1 MATQFSQDAVLD
13 FLCSRGGSVKNS
25 DLISHFKTFLREH
38 ENQVQH
44 RDMFKRFVNS
54 VAVVK
59 RKDGVSIVILRNRYR
74 ELVGED
80 ISSAEKGSS
89 SGSVQELPVNL
100 KETSTRQNADREQVT
115 TRLNVKQSSRAK
127 SGVTDTY
134 ENDNIQ
140 FSAAETAYSDV
151 RTSEQNQK
159 RFVNSPSCMEPV
171 ERVTNNPTH
180 VSKSPQ
186 IADSKYQDCIIKK
199 GVKPLQPC
207 DYSAGSGAV
216 GFSSKQHPSA
226 DFTKENPFS
235 AKSQQFGS
243 VNRERLL
250 SEWKDLDYGRRPLDQ
265 SSNQHT
271 KNNGLISKES
281 FENSAQRCISQREGS
296 NTTHSTQPVCLL
308 PSRFSNSR
316 LNPSSRLSRSSHCIA
331 SMSPEAK
338 NACPDSIATS
348 SSSENLSN
356 KGCRLAAFKSIRCKE
371 ITKES
376 FEKAPPEPQH
386 SNPLVVERFIATAS
400 DDDKHVQCFS
410 VKPKKHK
417 KETNQG
423 CFQTNFLSTRQNAP
437 LHQSNECIGNLTAY
451 EIPSRA
457 DMEGS
462 SWRNSTGN
470 IDYYLGARQA
480 HHGRKAGVLL
490 PMHSGDA
497 IGGSIYE
504 SRKYHSMDAETSE
517 CVPFLQASP
526 QQHPSKMRLPSPDID
541 RPFNPPGHPEPPK
554 YDPNTKSKILKS
566 NEDLYSHKST
576 LVPLESREHDWL
588 VKAAAGAW
596 DQIYILFREDH
607 SLLNKK
613 DFISGYTV
621 LHWIAKHGDHRVL
634 NTLCYGVNKR
644 GLALDVDV
652 KSSCGYTALHLAAI
666 HGHKSIIRLLVHKYK
681 ANVNL
686 RDTSGKK
693 PWHYLDRREFTGD
706 LGVLLG
712 APSSKNTA
720 AAAYQSAS
728 EKQDLSFSPS
738 VKRNTSFAAFLR
750 PHHLWKGA
758 QF

>member
-25 DLISHFKTFLREH
+25 DLITHFKTFLREH

-44 RDMFKRFVNS
+44 RDMFKKFVNS

-59 RKDGVSIVILRNRYR
+59 RKDGVSFVILQNRYR

-80 ISSAEKGSS
+80 ISSAEKSS
-89 SGSVQELPVNL
+89 NSGSVQELPVNL
-100 KETSTRQNADREQVT
+100 KETSTRHNADREQVT
-115 TRLNVKQSSRAK
+115 GHSFITTHLNLKLNSRAK

-134 ENDNIQ
+134 KNDNIQ

-151 RTSEQNQK
+151 RTSEQKQK
-159 RFVNSPSCMEPV
+159 RFVNYPPCMDPV
-171 ERVTNNPTH
+171 ERVTNNPSH

-186 IADSKYQDCIIKK
+186 IGCSIKK

-207 DYSAGSGAV
+207 AYNAGSGTV
-216 GFSSKQHPSA
+216 RFSSKQQPPA
-226 DFTKENPFS
+226 DFMKENPFT
-235 AKSQQFGS
+235 AKSQQFRS
-243 VNRERLL
+243 VSRERLL
-250 SEWKDLDYGRRPLDQ
+250 

-271 KNNGLISKES
+271 KNNALISKES
-281 FENSAQRCISQREGS
+281 FENSAQRCISEREGN
-296 NTTHSTQPVCLL
+296 NTPHSTQAVCLL

-316 LNPSSRLSRSSHCIA
+316 LNPSSRLSRSSHCI
-331 SMSPEAK
+331 SSISPE
-338 NACPDSIATS
+338 ACPDSIATS

-356 KGCRLAAFKSIRCKE
+356 EGRRVAAFKSIRCKKT
-371 ITKES
+371 TKGS
-376 FEKAPPEPQH
+376 FEKAHPEPQH
-386 SNPLVVERFIATAS
+386 CSPLVVESSIAAVS

-410 VKPKKHK
+410 AKPKKHK
-417 KETNQG
+417 RETNWG

-451 EIPSRA
+451 EILSRA

-462 SWRNSTGN
+462 TWRNSTGN
-470 IDYYLGARQA
+470 INYCQGGRQA
-480 HHGRKAGVLL
+480 PHGREAGALIPVR
-490 PMHSGDA
+490 SGGA
-497 IGGSIYE
+497 IVGSIYE
-504 SRKYHSMDAETSE
+504 SREYHSMDAEME
-517 CVPFLQASP
+517 CIPFLQVSP
-526 QQHPSKMRLPSPDID
+526 WQSRHPSKTRLPPPDID
-541 RPFNPPGHPEPPK
+541 RPFNPPSLPEPPK
-554 YDPNTKSKILKS
+554 YDLNTKSKILKN
-566 NEDLYSHKST
+566 NEDSYSHKTT

-596 DQIYILFREDH
+596 DQIYSLFREDH

-644 GLALDVDV
+644 GLTLDVNV
-652 KSSCGYTALHLAAI
+652 KSSCGYTALHLATI
-666 HGHKSIIRLLVHKYK
+666 HGHKSIIRLLVQKYK
-681 ANVNL
+681 ADVNL

-693 PWHYLDRREFTGD
+693 PWHYLDRREFRGD
-706 LGVLLG
+706 LGILLG
-712 APSSKNTA
+712 APCSKNTA
-720 AAAYQSAS
+720 TAAYQLAS
-728 EKQDLSFSPS
+728 EKQELSFSPF
-738 VKRNTSFAAFLR
+738 VKRNTPFAAFHR
-750 PHHLWKGA
+750 PQHLWKGA